1 MVRRRPAIQDGVK
14 VARKSFDDSRVVD
27 AIDAKRRLEDSLH
40 NGEVRALRIA
50 CGLEKPT
57 KTYTMAWA
65 REECLRACREL
76 AEINYL
82 VKIAKRAVEEPELD
96 DLDVKAMAYVVEKPK
111 QKTEV
116 GLTGNM
122 DIGGQMSDEERAA
135 LKEVSAM
142 MARREIE
149 RQGTVVAG
157 GNDES

>member
-1 MVRRRPAIQDGVK
+1 MRGM
-14 VARKSFDDSRVVD
+14 ARKSFDDSRVVE
-27 AIDAKRRLEDSLH
+27 AIDTKRRLENSLH

-50 CGLEKPT
+50 CGIEKPT
-57 KTYTMAWA
+57 KAYTITWA
-65 REECLRACREL
+65 REECRRACREL

-82 VKIAKRAVEEPELD
+82 MKIAKRAVEEPELD

-149 RQGTVVAG
+149 RQGTVGIG
-157 GNDES
+157 GKDES